1 MDYGPDPGVAPWVR
15 SCCRRRGLILPERAV
30 LADGSPPSRRA
41 SGPVAQW
48 ERSSFTPSRLGVRVP
63 PGSRRMPAETLTPL
77 GQNAASSSDARGA
90 SPRARAS
97 YGRSRRS
104 PQHVSVAQWRAHL
117 VPNQGVAGSS
127 PAGDTHNERDENRR
141 VTECLC
147 GAVESAPDYESGG
160 RGFESLQGHQ
170 HYKILRESFCAA
182 S

>member
-63 PGSRRMPAETLTPL
+63 PGLRRMPAETLTPL
-77 GQNAASSSDARGA
+77 GQGAASSSDARGA
-90 SPRARAS
+90 SRRARAS
-97 YGRSRRS
+97 CGRSRR
-104 PQHVSVAQWRAHL
+104 PPHQVSVAQWRAHL

-127 PAGDTHNERDENRR
+127 PAGDTHGERY
-141 VTECLC
+141 ECLC
-147 GAVESAPDYESGG
+147 GAVESAPDYDSGG

-170 HYKILRESFCAA
+170 YYCENCFAPLAELV
-182 S
+182 

>member
-30 LADGSPPSRRA
+30 LAGGSPPPRRA
-41 SGPVAQW
+41 PGPVAQW
-48 ERSSFTPSRLGVRVP
+48 ERSSFTPSRLGVRIP

-90 SPRARAS
+90 SPRVRVS
-97 YGRSRRS
+97 CGRSRRS

-127 PAGDTHNERDENRR
+127 PAGDTHGEH
-141 VTECLC
+141 ECLC
-147 GAVESAPDYESGG
+147 SAVESAPDYESGG
-160 RGFESLQGHQ
+160 RGFESLQGHW
-170 HYKILRESFCAA
+170 HCKILRESFCAA